1 VVVPEAEDVTFDEA
15 VDRFVEDLTIRKV
28 SPRTVKA
35 YRTDLRVIG
44 ALLGPHEGPWGVSEL
59 SGKVLHKAFAT
70 HAATH
75 APASVSRARSTWSSL
90 FDLLVR
96 DGTLAGSPIA
106 AVPMPRLRAREP
118 KPLAGWDTDTVVGLI
133 TFVLTDCRRGRTV
146 WPELD
151 RVVVCLLLGT
161 GLRASELLGLNLG
174 SRESA
179 QGDVSVRVIGKGGKP
194 RTVPT
199 PPPLPELMDDY
210 QASRAARFP
219 GWKPALSQP
228 LLVGP
233 PPRPEGRWSRARAQ
247 PAGSASPRVGGR
259 RLTTGQLDYQLR
271 QVLAAAGLASR
282 RPAGANAHAFRHTYG
297 TLLAAEG
304 TPVADLRGLMGHASL
319 ATTQGYIDSVARDRQ
334 AAAASNPA
342 LRHMRAGASRHP
354 DLARDSQGRR
364 RSGVDGQQQDDDVVV
379 LGRGTDNLA
388 E

>member
-1 VVVPEAEDVTFDEA
+1 MGEYHHYAGPVPAVEDVTFDEA

-28 SPRTVKA
+28 SPRTVTA

-44 ALLGPHEGPWGVSEL
+44 ALLGPHDGPWTVSEL
-59 SGKVLHKAFAT
+59 SGKVLHKAFAI

-75 APASVSRARSTWSSL
+75 APASVSRARSTWSAL

-118 KPLAGWDTDTVVGLI
+118 KPLAGWDTDTVVELI
-133 TFVLTDCRRGRTV
+133 TFVLTDCRPGRAV

-174 SRESA
+174 SRETA
-179 QGDVSVRVIGKGGKP
+179 QGDASVRVLGKGGKP

-199 PPPLPELMDDY
+199 PPPLPELMADY
-210 QASRAARFP
+210 EASRAIRFP
-219 GWKPALSQP
+219 GWKPALSHP

-233 PPRPEGRWSRARAQ
+233 PPRSGGRSGQAPRSGGRSGQAPRSGGRSGQGTQASDRTSTRA
-247 PAGSASPRVGGR
+247 GGR
-259 RLTTGQLDYQLR
+259 RLTTGQLDYLLR

-342 LRHMRAGASRHP
+342 LRHMRAGTS
-354 DLARDSQGRR
+354 
-364 RSGVDGQQQDDDVVV
+364 
-379 LGRGTDNLA
+379 
-388 E
+388 

>member
-1 VVVPEAEDVTFDEA
+1 MDPGDVTFDEA
-15 VDRFVEDLTIRKV
+15 VERFVEDLTIRKV

-44 ALLGPHEGPWGVSEL
+44 GLLGPHEGPWTVSEL
-59 SGKVLHKAFAT
+59 SPTVLHKAFAT
-70 HAATH
+70 HAASH
-75 APASVSRARSTWSSL
+75 APASVARARSTWSAL

-96 DGTLAGSPIA
+96 NGTLTGSPIA
-106 AVPMPRLRAREP
+106 AVPTPRLRAREP
-118 KPLAGWDTDTVVGLI
+118 KPLAGWDTDTVAGLI
-133 TFVLTDCRRGRTV
+133 EFVLGRGRLGRAV

-174 SRESA
+174 SRETA
-179 QGDVSVRVIGKGGKP
+179 QGDSSVRVVGKGGKP

-199 PPPLPELMDDY
+199 PPPLPDLMDAY
-210 QASRAARFP
+210 GASRALRFP
-219 GWKPALSQP
+219 AWKPVLSHP

-233 PPRPEGRWSRARAQ
+233 TSNPAAPRA
-247 PAGSASPRVGGR
+247 GGR
-259 RLTTGQLDYQLR
+259 RLTTGQLDYLLR
-271 QVLAAAGLASR
+271 QVLAGAGLANR

-342 LRHMRAGASRHP
+342 LRHMRNGAAGV
-354 DLARDSQGRR
+354 RR
-364 RSGVDGQQQDDDVVV
+364 RP
-379 LGRGTDNLA
+379 
-388 E
+388 

>member
-1 VVVPEAEDVTFDEA
+1 MGEYHHYAGSVPAVGDVTFDEA

-28 SPRTVKA
+28 SPRTVTA

-44 ALLGPHEGPWGVSEL
+44 ALLGPHDGPWTVSEL

-70 HAATH
+70 HAGTH
-75 APASVSRARSTWSSL
+75 APASVSRARSTWSAL

-96 DGTLAGSPIA
+96 DGTLAGNPIA

-118 KPLAGWDTDTVVGLI
+118 KPLAGWDTDTVAGLI
-133 TFVLTDCRRGRTV
+133 SFVLTDCRPGRTV

-174 SRESA
+174 SRETA
-179 QGDVSVRVIGKGGKP
+179 QGDASVRVVGKGGKP

-199 PPPLPELMDDY
+199 PPPLPALMGDY
-210 QASRAARFP
+210 EASRAIRFP
-219 GWKPALSQP
+219 RWKPALTHP

-233 PPRPEGRWSRARAQ
+233 APRSGGRSG
-247 PAGSASPRVGGR
+247 PAPYEAALQAGGR
-259 RLTTGQLDYQLR
+259 RLTTGQLDYLLR
-271 QVLAAAGLASR
+271 QVLAAAGLANR

-342 LRHMRAGASRHP
+342 LRHMRAG
-354 DLARDSQGRR
+354 
-364 RSGVDGQQQDDDVVV
+364 RS
-379 LGRGTDNLA
+379 
-388 E
+388 

>member
-1 VVVPEAEDVTFDEA
+1 MPEVEDVTFDEA

-28 SPRTVKA
+28 SPCTVKA

-44 ALLGPHEGPWGVSEL
+44 ALLGPHEGPWSVSEL

-106 AVPMPRLRAREP
+106 AVPMPRLGAREP

-174 SRESA
+174 SRETA

-210 QASRAARFP
+210 QASRATRFP

-233 PPRPEGRWSRARAQ
+233 APRAPSAD
-247 PAGSASPRVGGR
+247 SASPRVGGR
-259 RLTTGQLDYQLR
+259 RLTTGQLDYLLR
-271 QVLAAAGLASR
+271 QVLAAAGLANR

-342 LRHMRAGASRHP
+342 LRHMRTGTSLRP
-354 DLARDSQGRR
+354 DLARDSRGRR

-379 LGRGTDNLA
+379 LGRGADNLS

>member
-1 VVVPEAEDVTFDEA
+1 MASGDLTFDEA

-44 ALLGPHEGPWGVSEL
+44 GLLGPHEGPWTVAEL
-59 SGKVLHKAFAT
+59 SPTVLHKAFAT
-70 HAATH
+70 HAAAH
-75 APASVSRARSTWSSL
+75 APASVARARSTWSAL

-96 DGTLAGSPIA
+96 NGTLDGSPIA
-106 AVPMPRLRAREP
+106 AVPTPRLAAREP
-118 KPLAGWDTDTVVGLI
+118 KPLAGWDTDTVAGLI
-133 TFVLTDCRRGRTV
+133 NFVFGHSRPGRAV

-174 SRESA
+174 SRETA
-179 QGDVSVRVIGKGGKP
+179 QGDTSVRVVGKGGKP

-199 PPPLPELMDDY
+199 PPPLPELIDVY
-210 QASRAARFP
+210 TASRAVRFP
-219 GWKPALSQP
+219 AWKPALSHP

-233 PPRPEGRWSRARAQ
+233 AQGTTAPRA
-247 PAGSASPRVGGR
+247 GGR
-259 RLTTGQLDYQLR
+259 RLTTGQLDYLLR

-282 RPAGANAHAFRHTYG
+282 RPVGANAHAFRHTYG

-334 AAAASNPA
+334 AAAAANPA
-342 LRHMRAGASRHP
+342 LRHMHTGDASR
-354 DLARDSQGRR
+354 R
-364 RSGVDGQQQDDDVVV
+364 
-379 LGRGTDNLA
+379 
-388 E
+388 

>member
-1 VVVPEAEDVTFDEA
+1 MSPNLTFDEA

-44 ALLGPHEGPWGVSEL
+44 GLLGAHAGPWTVAEL
-59 SGKVLHKAFAT
+59 SPTVLHKAFAS

-75 APASVSRARSTWSSL
+75 APASVARARSTWSAL

-96 DGTLAGSPIA
+96 NGTLTGSPIA
-106 AVPMPRLRAREP
+106 AVPAPRLRPREP
-118 KPLAGWDTDTVVGLI
+118 KPLAGWDTDTVARLVE
-133 TFVLTDCRRGRTV
+133 FVLGPGRVGRAV

-151 RVVVCLLLGT
+151 QVVVCLLLGT
-161 GLRASELLGLNLG
+161 GLRASELLGLDLG
-174 SRESA
+174 SRETA
-179 QGDVSVRVIGKGGKP
+179 QGDVSVRVVGKGGKP

-199 PPPLPELMDDY
+199 PPPLPELIDTY
-210 QASRAARFP
+210 EASRAVRFP
-219 GWKPALSQP
+219 AWTPALSHP

-233 PPRPEGRWSRARAQ
+233 
-247 PAGSASPRVGGR
+247 SAAATATKAGGR
-259 RLTTGQLDYQLR
+259 RLTTGQLDYLLR
-271 QVLAAAGLASR
+271 QVLAGAGLANR

-334 AAAASNPA
+334 AAAAANPA
-342 LRHMRAGASRHP
+342 LRHMRPASTGLR
-354 DLARDSQGRR
+354 GR
-364 RSGVDGQQQDDDVVV
+364 S
-379 LGRGTDNLA
+379 
-388 E
+388 

>member
-1 VVVPEAEDVTFDEA
+1 MPADVTLVEA
-15 VDRFVEDLTIRKV
+15 VDCFVEDLTIRKV

-35 YRTDLRVIG
+35 YRTDLAVVG
-44 ALLGPHEGPWGVSEL
+44 ALLGAHDGPWFVSEL
-59 SGKVLHKAFAT
+59 SGPVLHKAFAA

-75 APASVSRARSTWSSL
+75 APASVARARSTWSAL

-96 DGTLAGSPIA
+96 QGSLTGNPIA
-106 AVPMPRLRAREP
+106 AVPTPRLAGREP
-118 KPLAGWDTDTVVGLI
+118 KPLAGWDRDTVAGLLG
-133 TFVLTDCRRGRTV
+133 FVLTDQRPGRAV

-161 GLRASELLGLNLG
+161 GLRASELLGLDRG
-174 SRESA
+174 SRETA
-179 QGDVSVRVIGKGGKP
+179 QGDASVRVVGKGGKP

-210 QASRAARFP
+210 ESSRRERFP
-219 GWKPALSQP
+219 RWKPALSHP

-233 PPRPEGRWSRARAQ
+233 ARGAD
-247 PAGSASPRVGGR
+247 AGAELPNRGGGR
-259 RLTTGQLDYQLR
+259 RLTTGQLDYLLR
-271 QVLAAAGLASR
+271 QVLAAAGLANR

-334 AAAASNPA
+334 AAAAANPA
-342 LRHMRAGASRHP
+342 LRHMRP
-354 DLARDSQGRR
+354 AR
-364 RSGVDGQQQDDDVVV
+364 
-379 LGRGTDNLA
+379 T
-388 E
+388 